1 MRASLVLLLFSLVGV
16 ALALTVPGWSALLLV
31 AGPCAIASF
40 VHSVHA
46 LLVAP
51 APANRQVRDDPPT
64 FRKEDAP
71 NWIIVDGS
79 NVLYWR
85 ENTPQLETLRDV
97 LRHLREQGYSPG
109 VVFDASAGYRISDR
123 YQDDADWGAMLGLP
137 IDRIVVVHKG
147 TVADLTV
154 LAAARDLGARIVT
167 NDRYR
172 DWADQHPEVRE
183 PGHLIRGGYRDG
195 ALWLALEPE
204 VRQAAL
210 TAQLAAAL

>member
-1 MRASLVLLLFSLVGV
+1 MRASVVFLLLSVIAVG
-16 ALALTVPGWSALLLV
+16 LALTVPGWSALLLV
-31 AGPCAIASF
+31 AGPIAIASF

-46 LLVAP
+46 VLVAP
-51 APANRQVRDDPPT
+51 APQNRPVRDEPPT

-79 NVLYWR
+79 NVLYWKD
-85 ENTPQLETLRDV
+85 NTPQIETLRDV
-97 LRHLREQGYSPG
+97 LRLLRERGYSPG

-123 YQDDADWGAMLGLP
+123 YQDDGDLCAMLGLP
-137 IDRIVVVHKG
+137 IDRVVVVHKG
-147 TVADLTV
+147 MVADLTI

-183 PGHLIRGGYRDG
+183 PGHLIRGGYRHG

-204 VRQAAL
+204 LRQAEPRAKM
-210 TAQLAAAL
+210 AAAV

>member
-1 MRASLVLLLFSLVGV
+1 MFLLLSVIAVG
-16 ALALTVPGWSALLLV
+16 LALTVPGWSALLLV
-31 AGPCAIASF
+31 AGPIAIASF

-46 LLVAP
+46 VLVAP
-51 APANRQVRDDPPT
+51 APQNRPVRDEPPT

-79 NVLYWR
+79 NVLYWKD
-85 ENTPQLETLRDV
+85 NTPQIETLRDV
-97 LRHLREQGYSPG
+97 LRLLRERGYSPG

-123 YQDDADWGAMLGLP
+123 YQDDGDLCAMLGLP
-137 IDRIVVVHKG
+137 IDRVVVVHKG
-147 TVADLTV
+147 MVADLTI

-183 PGHLIRGGYRDG
+183 PGHLIRGGYRHG

-204 VRQAAL
+204 LRQAEPRAKM
-210 TAQLAAAL
+210 AAAV

>member
-46 LLVAP
+46 VLVAP
-51 APANRQVRDDPPT
+51 APEHRQVRDDPPT

-85 ENTPQLETLRDV
+85 DNTPQLETLRDV

-109 VVFDASAGYRISDR
+109 VVFDASAGYRVSDR

-137 IDRIVVVHKG
+137 IDRVVVVHKG

-204 VRQAAL
+204 LRQAAPR
-210 TAQLAAAL
+210 AQMAAAL